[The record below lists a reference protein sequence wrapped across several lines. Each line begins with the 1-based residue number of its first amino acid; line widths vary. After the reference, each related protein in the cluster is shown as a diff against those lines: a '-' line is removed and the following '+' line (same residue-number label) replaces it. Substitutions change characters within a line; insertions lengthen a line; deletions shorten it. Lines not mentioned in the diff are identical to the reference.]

1 MKGRITVEGMVN
13 ANKRNK
19 KLTFLKNNAVFE
31 SCISK
36 INNTFIDNA
45 EYLDIVMLMYNLLE
59 YMTVILWHQEVC
71 GIIIEIK

>member
-1 MKGRITVEGMVN
+1 MVN